1 MYVLNDKTIYMLSN
15 YRIILCMINVV
26 LYRPEK
32 PLNTGN
38 IMRTCMAIKAKL
50 HIIGPLSFSLDEK
63 QIKRSGLDYI
73 EDLSMDYYENIEEF
87 YIKNG
92 NVDIYYVTRYSNKVY
107 SNYDFSNPVKDYY
120 FMFGRESTGIPHDIL
135 RKNPNKLLRIP
146 MVSNC
151 RSLNLSN
158 CVAII
163 CYEALRQQGYINLAT
178 QEEIKGEDFL
188 NKEISYEI

>member
-1 MYVLNDKTIYMLSN
+1 
-15 YRIILCMINVV
+15 MIHIV

-38 IMRTCMAIKAKL
+38 IMRTCVATKSKL

-63 QIKRSGLDYI
+63 AIKRAGLDYI
-73 EDLSMDYYENIEEF
+73 EDLKMQYYENIDEF
-87 YIKNG
+87 YHLNKNA
-92 NVDIYYVTRYSNKVY
+92 NIYYVTRYGDKAY
-107 SNYDFSNPVKDYY
+107 SNFDFSNKINDIY
-120 FMFGRESTGIPHDIL
+120 FMFGRESSGIPHDIL
-135 RKNPNKLLRIP
+135 LKNQDHLLRIP

-163 CYEALRQQGYINLAT
+163 LYEALRQQNFLDLAT

-188 NKEISYEI
+188 INEAKK